1 MTTADDSPP
10 LPEGR
15 SPTLSDGTVS
25 SFRKRRGRL
34 LARTLVGLAERLGRP
49 VSVLDVGGRRDYW
62 CNVGFEGVGRI
73 TLVNYDPADL
83 NRGADP
89 DGRFVDELGDAR
101 ALAGIGDGQFDFYH
115 SNSVIEHVGGWDDMA
130 AMAREARRVAPHG
143 WVQTPA
149 WEFPVEPHF
158 RLPAMHWLATPAQ
171 AALLRHARGYRGLDR
186 WARRQH
192 AERINLLSRSEVRLL
207 FPDTDIRTE
216 RVLLLPKSYVVTW

>member
-15 SPTLSDGTVS
+15 SPTAPDGTVS

-62 CNVGFEGVGRI
+62 RNVGFEGVGRI

-130 AMAREARRVAPHG
+130 AMAREARRVAPRG

-149 WEFPVEPHF
+149 WEFP
-158 RLPAMHWLATPAQ
+158 
-171 AALLRHARGYRGLDR
+171 
-186 WARRQH
+186 
-192 AERINLLSRSEVRLL
+192 AERIRGVSRARHGSRPILANFLGLHFRWSSVPATQSCAVCDRRRNRSH
-207 FPDTDIRTE
+207 FPPVI
-216 RVLLLPKSYVVTW
+216 P